1 MTAYTINKEEF
12 TILNESPA
20 DTQKKIRQWVS
31 TGYKITIINQIY
43 NTSAGNLITTLT
55 RSK

>member
-1 MTAYTINKEEF
+1 MKKEF
-12 TILNESPA
+12 VVLTDTPI

-31 TGYKITIINQIY
+31 TGYDIEIVAQHAEKDRNTGKIV
-43 NTSAGNLITTLT
+43 NLITSLW